1 MGSHDAG
8 LGAFTGLT
16 DTVRQT
22 TAAFAEMDQEMVN
35 VQKYTGQ
42 TKKEVV
48 AMNEDFKRM
57 NTRTAREEL
66 NQLAGSAGRLGIT
79 ATSDIEEFV
88 DAADK
93 INVALGDDLGEKAVD
108 QIGKLAM
115 MFGEDKKKDCVGRC
129 FPRAPPSM
137 SWHKARQHLRDT
149 LSISRHACREW
160 VSRRD

>member
-1 MGSHDAG
+1 
-8 LGAFTGLT
+8 
-16 DTVRQT
+16 
-22 TAAFAEMDQEMVN
+22 
-35 VQKYTGQ
+35 
-42 TKKEVV
+42 
-48 AMNEDFKRM
+48 M

-115 MFGEDKKKDCVGRC
+115 MFGEDKKKGLRGAMLSTGSAINELAQSSSASAGYLVDFTARLSGVGN
-129 FPRAPPSM
+129 
-137 SWHKARQHLRDT
+137 
-149 LSISRHACREW
+149 
-160 VSRRD
+160 RRD